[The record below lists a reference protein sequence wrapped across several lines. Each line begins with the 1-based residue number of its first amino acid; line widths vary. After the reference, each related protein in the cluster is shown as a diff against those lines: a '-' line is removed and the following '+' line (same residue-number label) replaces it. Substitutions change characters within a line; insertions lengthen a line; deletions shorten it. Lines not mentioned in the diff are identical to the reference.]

1 MSSSSAPPL
10 YARYEIKG
18 QTALVTGA
26 SSGIGEA
33 LVWRLA
39 EAGCKVVAVARRMER
54 LQELKQSVE
63 ARFGEGMVH
72 CVTLDVRALDKVASL
87 PSELPEGF
95 ADVDI
100 LVNNAGLA
108 RGAAPAHE
116 NVMSDV
122 LEVFETNVSG
132 VMAFTSAFVPGMVK
146 RGRGHL
152 VNIGSIAGHEAY
164 QGGSVYC
171 ASKHAIDAFTTS
183 ARHDLAHTPIR
194 VTAISPGAV
203 RTEFSTVRYGDQAK
217 ADAVY
222 TGEESHA
229 EHRPRP
235 SSCPDTRARSGRG
248 YALLCR
254 QVWRIGMGRRPHN
267 SVDGNE

>member
-1 MSSSSAPPL
+1 MRQLGPFFSFFS
-10 YARYEIKG
+10 
-18 QTALVTGA
+18 
-26 SSGIGEA
+26 
-33 LVWRLA
+33 
-39 EAGCKVVAVARRMER
+39 VV
-54 LQELKQSVE
+54 
-63 ARFGEGMVH
+63 F
-72 CVTLDVRALDKVASL
+72 DVVVS
-87 PSELPEGF
+87 
-95 ADVDI
+95 ADVPEVFDVSESES
-100 LVNNAGLA
+100 LFRAFCQVVSA
-108 RGAAPAHE
+108 
-116 NVMSDV
+116 DV

-203 RTEFSTVRYGDQAK
+203 RTEFSTVRYGDQSK

-222 TGEESHA
+222 KGELRTEGALPPSARVSFLRVSPTVLLRES
-229 EHRPRP
+229 RTPRRVRRASEPRAGEVLTVIAAP
-235 SSCPDTRARSGRG
+235 SRRG
-248 YALLCR
+248 QA
-254 QVWRIGMGRRPHN
+254 
-267 SVDGNE
+267 

>member
-248 YALLCR
+248 CALLCR
-254 QVWRIGMGRRPHN
+254 QVWRIGMGRRPAQFC
-267 SVDGNE
+267 